1 MNFIDRFQATVE
13 QLGAFLPQLGGAA
26 LMLFVG
32 YVASR
37 LLSRGLGALLRR
49 LRFNELLQK
58 GGMGVAMDRAGH
70 HFVPSRIVA
79 NLVFWLLMFAVILFA
94 VQLLGLDSLTTVIND
109 LVGYVPS
116 VIAAI
121 AIIIVGIVLGSFVS
135 GLILA
140 STGAMEGSATLARVG
155 RAGVIVLAVFMALEA
170 LGVATD
176 IVTLAFSIIFGA
188 VALAAALAFGLGN
201 RDLAGEVTREWYQR
215 YTAERDSLAAE
226 AQLSLLEDE
235 QGDGRSRGPGS
246 PDRRRGAERRR
257 VPRVDSPMTMPNKPS
272 E

>member
-1 MNFIDRFQATVE
+1 MNFIERFQTTLA
-13 QLGAFLPQLGGAA
+13 QLADILPSVGMAA
-26 LMLFVG
+26 LVLFVG
-32 YVASR
+32 YVVAR
-37 LLSRGLGALLRR
+37 LASRGLGALLRR

-58 GGMGVAMDRAGH
+58 GGVNTAMDRPGH

-79 NLVFWLLMFAVILFA
+79 NLTFWLLMFAVILFA
-94 VQLLGLDSLTTVIND
+94 AQLLGLESLTTVIND

-140 STGAMEGSATLARVG
+140 STGGIEGSATLARVG
-155 RAGVIVLAVFMALEA
+155 RAGVIVLAIFMALEA
-170 LGVATD
+170 LGIATD

-201 RDLAGEVTREWYQR
+201 RELAAEITREWYTR
-215 YTAERDSLAAE
+215 YKVERDSIRRE
-226 AQLSLLEDE
+226 AQLSLLAEEAEDAPAPSA
-235 QGDGRSRGPGS
+235 GRG
-246 PDRRRGAERRR
+246 GAEASNPPNT
-257 VPRVDSPMTMPNKPS
+257 PR
-272 E
+272 